1 MSIDT
6 INQILLPPFLFGV
19 YLGIFCII
27 FKDLLNIS
35 ESRTQ
40 PPTTVSKTKESD
52 PNTKEQDSLAIEN
65 SSTSTKEQDFPAIK
79 DPWIS
84 SQEKDSPVSKNT
96 SIASTQISPDD
107 PTDKA
112 TNQESQVA
120 TKTIDE
126 NNSFF
131 ATLIDTLNKRQ
142 LRKLCKP
149 LEIQQ
154 KSNGVEKT
162 AVFLKAEVKNRFKTN
177 PSQVI
182 KVMVERLPELFPKEK
197 DYSQQAS

>member
-19 YLGIFCII
+19 YLWIFCII

-35 ESRTQ
+35 QSRTQ
-40 PPTTVSKTKESD
+40 PTTTVSRTKESF
-52 PNTKEQDSLAIEN
+52 PSTKEEDSLAIED
-65 SSTSTKEQDFPAIK
+65 SSTSTKEKDFPTIK

-84 SQEKDSPVSKNT
+84 SQEKDSQVTKNT

-131 ATLIDTLNKRQ
+131 VTLIDTLNKRQ

-149 LEIQQ
+149 LGIQQ

-162 AVFLKAEVKNRFKTN
+162 AVFLKAEVKNRFKAT
-177 PSQVI
+177 PSKVI
-182 KVMVERLPELFPKEK
+182 EVMVERLPELLPETVEEL
-197 DYSQQAS
+197 AS

>member
-6 INQILLPPFLFGV
+6 INQILLPLFLFGV

-27 FKDLLNIS
+27 FKDLLTIS
-35 ESRTQ
+35 ESRPQ
-40 PPTTVSKTKESD
+40 RLTTVSRTKESA
-52 PNTKEQDSLAIEN
+52 PSTKEEDSLAIED
-65 SSTSTKEQDFPAIK
+65 SSTSTKEQDFPTIK

-112 TNQESQVA
+112 TNQESQQTVN
-120 TKTIDE
+120 TTDE

-149 LEIQQ
+149 LGIQQ

-162 AVFLKAEVKNRFKTN
+162 AVFLKAEVKNRFKGN

-182 KVMVERLPELFPKEK
+182 EVIGDRLPELLPETVEEL
-197 DYSQQAS
+197 AS

>member
-19 YLGIFCII
+19 YLCIFCII
-27 FKDLLNIS
+27 FKDLLTIS
-35 ESRTQ
+35 ESRLQTL
-40 PPTTVSKTKESD
+40 TTVSRTKESA
-52 PNTKEQDSLAIEN
+52 PSTKEEDSLAIEN
-65 SSTSTKEQDFPAIK
+65 SSTSTKEKDFPTIK

-84 SQEKDSPVSKNT
+84 SQEKDSQVTKNT

-107 PTDKA
+107 PTDKP

-177 PSQVI
+177 PSKVI
-182 KVMVERLPELFPKEK
+182 EVMVERLPELLPEK
-197 DYSQQAS
+197 IEEVAS